1 MADTTEK
8 TDAAADKTAESIPK
22 EDAKV
27 DTGAEKASPV
37 SSGDA
42 YSEPESKP
50 DVKAENGT
58 PSDPEKTD
66 KPEDAKDE
74 SESKSDEKTEAGTPS
89 ALEQK
94 IIRQVEYYFGDYN
107 LPKDKFLQEE
117 IKKDDGWVS
126 LDTMLNFQR
135 LKSLTTDKDV
145 ICGALLK
152 SPAKLLEFSEDKS
165 KLRRSP
171 DKPLPELSDARR
183 QDIVGRS
190 VYMKGFPKEDTTLD
204 KLLEF
209 LKGFGTT
216 DNVQMRN
223 WHDKVEDKWNFK
235 GSIFVTFP
243 TKEEAAAFLKL
254 ESVKYGDQELI
265 RKWQSEYIEE
275 KKLELKEGRRG
286 KEKRKQN
293 LKEAAGG
300 GDKKEEENGGDD
312 EDKDAEKV
320 EHVLG
325 AVLVLKGLKETTK
338 WTGIKDRL
346 VELGGNVAF
355 VDFSQG
361 DPEAYARLKG
371 AGSAKD
377 VFAKMEGGK
386 VEIDGV
392 EVEVRVLEGEEE
404 VKYLDDQQEAR
415 KNKRNQFKRKGSQRG
430 RGRGRGAK
438 RGRH

>member
-1 MADTTEK
+1 MTKFSNNSRTMADEAAKTEVAAEKPTTESEPK
-8 TDAAADKTAESIPK
+8 ADAKGDAEAKAAPAESEEK
-22 EDAKV
+22 SEAK
-27 DTGAEKASPV
+27 T
-37 SSGDA
+37 
-42 YSEPESKP
+42 
-50 DVKAENGT
+50 ENGT
-58 PSDPEKTD
+58 LSD
-66 KPEDAKDE
+66 
-74 SESKSDEKTEAGTPS
+74 
-89 ALEQK
+89 LEQK

-117 IKKDDGWVS
+117 IKKEDGWVS

-135 LKSLTTDKDV
+135 LKNLTTDKDV
-145 ICGALLK
+145 ISAALLK
-152 SPAKLLEFSEDKS
+152 STANLLEVSEDKS
-165 KLRRSP
+165 KLRRNP
-171 DKPLPELSDARR
+171 EKPLPELSDARR
-183 QDIVGRS
+183 QEIIGRS
-190 VYMKGFPKEDTTLD
+190 VYIKGFPQDSTLD

-209 LKGFGTT
+209 LKAFGKT

-243 TKEEAAAFLKL
+243 TKDEAEAFIKL
-254 ESVKYGDQELI
+254 ESVKHGETELI
-265 RKWQSEYIEE
+265 RKWQGDYIEE

-300 GDKKEEENGGDD
+300 DKKSEENGGDK
-312 EDKDAEKV
+312 EDKETEKEKV

-346 VELGGNVAF
+346 VELGGAVAF
-355 VDFSQG
+355 VDFSPG
-361 DPEAYARLKG
+361 DPEAYARLKE
-371 AGSAKD
+371 AGSAKE

-386 VEIDGV
+386 VEIDGT
-392 EVEVRVLEGEEE
+392 EVEVRVLEGDEE

-430 RGRGRGAK
+430 RGRGRGGK
-438 RGRH
+438 RGRF